1 MRADRLLRPYAVC
14 SSVTAYTV
22 HSSKKKPTARIST
35 EYAPMLHPPGGCECM
50 ACMTDRGNRD
60 GGPSAGWRFP
70 TRYGRM
76 TGERGARM
84 ALKLV
89 IGNKNYSS
97 WSMRPWLA
105 LRANN
110 IAFDE
115 VFIPL
120 YAGDADKKR
129 ILSFTHSGKVPAL
142 IDGDVT
148 IWDSLAIIEY
158 LAERFPEALLWPED
172 RARRAH
178 ARSISAEMH
187 SGFMALRN
195 ECGMNLHRPVGAI
208 ALSAD
213 ARDNVA
219 RIQQIWIDCRE
230 RYRQFGPFLF
240 GAFGGADAMFAPV
253 VHRFRTYAIEVAPEA
268 RDYMNAM
275 MSLPA
280 FQEWTAA
287 GLAETIVIEKFEMV

>member
-1 MRADRLLRPYAVC
+1 
-14 SSVTAYTV
+14 
-22 HSSKKKPTARIST
+22 
-35 EYAPMLHPPGGCECM
+35 
-50 ACMTDRGNRD
+50 
-60 GGPSAGWRFP
+60 
-70 TRYGRM
+70 
-76 TGERGARM
+76 M

-105 LRANN
+105 LRAGG

-120 YAGDADKKR
+120 YTGEADKNR
-129 ILSFTHSGKVPAL
+129 ILAFTPSGKVPAL
-142 IDGDVT
+142 VDGDVT

-158 LAERFPEALLWPED
+158 AAERFPQARLWPED
-172 RARRAH
+172 RAARAH

-213 ARDNVA
+213 ARANIA
-219 RIQQIWIDCRE
+219 RIQQIWIECRE
-230 RYRQFGPFLF
+230 RYGKSGPFLF
-240 GAFGGADAMFAPV
+240 GSFSGADAMFAPV
-253 VHRFRTYAIEVAPEA
+253 VHRFRTYAIEVAPAA
-268 RDYMNAM
+268 RDYMAAM
-275 MSLPA
+275 TALPA
-280 FQEWTAA
+280 FQEWTRAA
-287 GLAETIVIEKFEMV
+287 LAETLVIERFETV